1 MVCFKH
7 QQFDQVLRKLVEF
20 IMLLYVMFMLLR
32 LRNKKTY
39 IHVIATLFIFD
50 TSIFLACITP
60 PTISNATF
68 DGNGSYIDGDEV
80 FYKCNKKMRLIGSN
94 KVVCKEG
101 KWRYLGES
109 PPRCEVGKKNKTKKK
124 LCSMILLN
132 MMSKKNYTQILFLM
146 YISLKINLLTYV

>member
-20 IMLLYVMFMLLR
+20 IMLLY
-32 LRNKKTY
+32 
-39 IHVIATLFIFD
+39 VIATLFIFD

-80 FYKCNKKMRLIGSN
+80 FYKCNKKMRLVGNN
-94 KVVCKEG
+94 KVFCKEG
-101 KWRYLGES
+101 KWRYLGGS
-109 PPRCEVGKKNKTKKK
+109 PPRCEIGKKNKTKK
-124 LCSMILLN
+124 
-132 MMSKKNYTQILFLM
+132 NYAQ
-146 YISLKINLLTYV
+146 